1 MGSIDYACCKQQQ
14 HQQQQQQQ
22 QQQQHHHKH
31 IYSVVYACTMTSL
44 YSTGQTEWLCCN
56 SGIHQLLREV
66 YITPTCIHQQHVH
79 ITSFIQR
86 TSH

>member
-14 HQQQQQQQ
+14 QQQQQQ
-22 QQQQHHHKH
+22 HHKH
-31 IYSVVYACTMTSL
+31 IYSVVYACKMTS
-44 YSTGQTEWLCCN
+44 STGQINEWLCCN